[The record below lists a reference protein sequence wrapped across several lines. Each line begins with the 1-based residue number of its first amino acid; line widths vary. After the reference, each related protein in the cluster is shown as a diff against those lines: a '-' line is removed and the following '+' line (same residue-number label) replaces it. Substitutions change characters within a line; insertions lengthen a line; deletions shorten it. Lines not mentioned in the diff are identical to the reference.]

1 MKTSKL
7 LYVFG
12 AIVIIMV
19 ALLIA
24 RKEYAL
30 SDKQMLSY
38 HWKAYHNCSLKNS
51 YGIKKDELAKIGK
64 QWKVSYR
71 WYDNS
76 VFLDV
81 SDDPK
86 FGECVYISK

>member
-1 MKTSKL
+1 MKISNL

-19 ALLIA
+19 ALLVV
-24 RKEYAL
+24 RREYTL
-30 SDKQMLSY
+30 SEQKMLSY
-38 HWKAYHNCSLKNS
+38 HWKAYHNCSLKNG
-51 YGIKKDELAKIGK
+51 YVIKKDELVKIGK

-81 SDDPK
+81 SDDAK

>member
-1 MKTSKL
+1 MKNSKL
-7 LYVFG
+7 LYVLC

-19 ALLIA
+19 ALFVISRA
-24 RKEYAL
+24 YAL

-38 HWKAYHNCSLKNS
+38 YWKGYKGCGLINFYKMQPSDL
-51 YGIKKDELAKIGK
+51 EKIGK

-71 WYDNS
+71 WLDNS

-86 FGECVYISK
+86 FGECIYISM

>member
-1 MKTSKL
+1 MKISNL

-12 AIVIIMV
+12 AIVIIIV
-19 ALLIA
+19 ALLVA

-30 SDKQMLSY
+30 SNEQMLNY
-38 HWKAYHNCSLKNS
+38 LWKAYKDCSLINFYTMQPS
-51 YGIKKDELAKIGK
+51 DLEKIGK

-71 WYDNS
+71 WVDNS

>member
-1 MKTSKL
+1 MKNSKL
-7 LYVFG
+7 LNVFG

-19 ALLIA
+19 ALLVA

-30 SDKQMLSY
+30 SNEQMLNY
-38 HWKAYHNCSLKNS
+38 LWKGYDDCGLINFYKMQPSDL
-51 YGIKKDELAKIGK
+51 EKIGK

-71 WYDNS
+71 WVDNS

-81 SDDPK
+81 SDDAK